1 MLATIQMVARRRT
14 SRIAHRLTGRWLRP
28 FVEIA
33 IEIADISA
41 DGLFLAER
49 VDMPLGQLQQI
60 EIDLPPATV
69 RLLVVPRHVTHS
81 EWGSGM
87 GLAIFA
93 SSALDRTRWLER
105 FRAAGEATTPKR
117 DRSTRPRELSREP
130 G

>member
-1 MLATIQMVARRRT
+1 MLATKQMVARRRT

-28 FVEIA
+28 GLTTP
-33 IEIADISA
+33 IEIVDISA

-49 VDMPLGQLQQI
+49 VEMPLGQLQQI
-60 EIDLPPATV
+60 EIDLAPATV

-81 EWGSGM
+81 EWGRGV

-105 FRAAGEATTPKR
+105 FRAAAEASTPKR
-117 DRSTRPRELSREP
+117 DRSARPRVVGRDP